1 MSVEARDEHPT
12 TDSVD
17 RVRRTLEGVLGV
29 PATEGNA
36 IEPLRNGDAIFP
48 AMLEAIDEAQH
59 TIDFLTFVY
68 WNGEV
73 GELFGRHLAD
83 RAKAGVRVRV
93 LVDAWGAH
101 TMDRSVLDLLDRR
114 GAQVH
119 WFRPLH
125 RLRPGQ
131 VNHRTHRKVL
141 IADEAVG
148 FTGGVGIADCWRGD
162 ARNEGEW
169 RDTHFR
175 IEGPAVD
182 GLRAAFLDNWA
193 ETEPTLFE
201 DEVDR
206 FPEHPQAGH
215 SVVQCIRGASET
227 GRSDVATLFR
237 TLLQLAERQIRIT
250 TAYFVPDPELT
261 ERLSSARDRGVEI
274 DILVPGPHADK
285 RFVQLAGE
293 AEFAPLMECG
303 VRIWSFQPSMLH
315 AKVMTVDGRVANVGS
330 ANLNSRSAALD
341 EEINVVAIDDAL
353 VRTLDAHFDEDLE
366 RSIRIEPGRWEDRSV
381 RQRLAERLVAP
392 VKRLF

>member
-68 WNGEV
+68 WNGEI
-73 GELFGRHLAD
+73 GKLFGRHLAD

-101 TMDRSVLDLLDRR
+101 TMDQSVLDLLDRR

-162 ARNEGEW
+162 AQNEGEW

-201 DEVDR
+201 DEVDA
-206 FPEHPQAGH
+206 FP
-215 SVVQCIRGASET
+215 SILKRDTRWSSASAV
-227 GRSDVATLFR
+227 RRRPAAAMSPR
-237 TLLQLAERQIRIT
+237 
-250 TAYFVPDPELT
+250 
-261 ERLSSARDRGVEI
+261 SSAR
-274 DILVPGPHADK
+274 
-285 RFVQLAGE
+285 
-293 AEFAPLMECG
+293 CCS
-303 VRIWSFQPSMLH
+303 WPS
-315 AKVMTVDGRVANVGS
+315 G
-330 ANLNSRSAALD
+330 RSASPPP
-341 EEINVVAIDDAL
+341 
-353 VRTLDAHFDEDLE
+353 T
-366 RSIRIEPGRWEDRSV
+366 SCPTPS
-381 RQRLAERLVAP
+381 
-392 VKRLF
+392 